1 MISTPTVTIKLTK
14 AEVELIVNSLSYL
27 TSINLPIESDFLKPY
42 VWLLDDLKKINTYVQ
57 DGIRNKENETAKE
70 SRDVQIKCKNCD

>member
-1 MISTPTVTIKLTK
+1 MISTPTVTIKLSK

-57 DGIRNKENETAKE
+57 DGIRNKENETVKE
-70 SRDVQIKCKNCD
+70 GHDVQIECKECD